1 MANHMAE
8 VAKMLGV
15 ELGEEFEVEKYS
27 SRKHRITVNGF
38 ERYED
43 GEWLGNHAVDSF
55 IFEKLLTGKYA
66 IKRKPWKPND
76 GERYWYVD
84 ERGRIWSDY
93 FDYYSCTS
101 HCMNYYKLGNCYR
114 TREEAEVN
122 RDKWIKFY
130 ASDEVMEV

>member
-15 ELGEEFEVEKYS
+15 ELGEKFELKS
-27 SRKHRITVNGF
+27 IPGIPFKFT
-38 ERYED
+38 ED
-43 GEWLGNHAVDSF
+43 GLVCLGPAKIPRDVMNEAF
-55 IFEKLLTGKYA
+55 IHILTDCSN

-101 HCMNYYKLGNCYR
+101 HCMNYYKIGNCYR
-114 TREEAEVN
+114 TREEAEAN
-122 RDKWIKFY
+122 RDKWAAFY
-130 ASDEVMEV
+130 ASDEVLEV